1 MAIQNVKWKD
11 GISRFYKGI
20 DPVEVYSELRSL
32 GETYTAED
40 VVTMAKDE
48 NSELHKCFEWDDT
61 VAAEKYRLTQA
72 RTLIANLVVTVEREE
87 KEPTEFRLYQSNGRT
102 KGFSQNTVIARDVDR
117 YSELLERAMAELDA
131 FRKRYA
137 NIVELEN
144 VIAEIEALI
153 G

>member
-1 MAIQNVKWKD
+1 MALQQVKWKD
-11 GISRFYKGI
+11 GVKGFYKGV

-32 GETYTAED
+32 GETYTPED
-40 VVTMAKDE
+40 VVTAAEDE
-48 NSELHKCFEWDDT
+48 NSELHKCFEWDDSI
-61 VAAEKYRLTQA
+61 AAEKYRLQQA
-72 RTLIANLVVTVEREE
+72 NRLIANLVVVVEREE

-102 KGFSQNTVIARDVDR
+102 KGFSKSTVIARDVDR
-117 YSELLERAMAELDA
+117 YAELLKRAMAELDA

-153 G
+153 D